1 MDNNIRPIPP
11 MPWGEVVPSSITATE
26 EVERMRNMLDEG
38 ATVAPVTPAVPQNRM
53 HKYYTPIPDGMTV
66 DFKTGVICRPKV
78 SNLWGVNAYGSD
90 IVIVNSYGGDI
101 TWRFVDPGQE
111 RANYYTGYL
120 RDAPE
125 LLTPIAFMGLGDLD
139 HCFESIV
146 GKTFIHTRSTCS
158 LPNSGLRIN
167 TGDMYHVIGR
177 YNEDT
182 VRVIRNKETTSR
194 AIRMYH
200 ILDMRE
206 LTAEEMDNYS
216 KGRPLD
222 YKFDPME
229 YLAKIITITGKGTD
243 SMPSDL
249 LASIKKCTDET
260 AVNKLY
266 FPWVEQFKVD
276 GMTPGDEEFFKE
288 ILTVDNSEQIDSLKR
303 AASAHQGQA
312 NIYLR
317 MAQEQL
323 EAMAK
328 VNADIRGLLV
338 SGGHSLVEDIKKLLA
353 DGWYTLSQEETARL
367 QRFKDTTDIVAF
379 LTPPITLRDVNHDA
393 GVDQSCDMGRYIV
406 AYRPKQAHIAVY
418 KYKDNVVYGGYYHPH
433 VGESGSICWGNAAE
447 VATSSLKNN
456 QPSRALTALRT
467 LLQTYNDDSPYA
479 SLHNFIDAFEL
490 GEDPTVEDSDEEY
503 YEEEEYYD
511 EDEE

>member
-1 MDNNIRPIPP
+1 MI
-11 MPWGEVVPSSITATE
+11 
-26 EVERMRNMLDEG
+26 DEG
-38 ATVAPVTPAVPQNRM
+38 ATVAPEVPQYRI
-53 HKYYTPIPDGMTV
+53 HKYYTPIPEGSMV
-66 DFKTGVICRPKV
+66 DFNTGVICRPKI
-78 SNLWGVNAYGSD
+78 NYIWGVRANGRN
-90 IVIVNSYGGDI
+90 IVIVYSYGGDI
-101 TWRFVDPGQE
+101 IWRFLGPGQE
-111 RANYYTGYL
+111 SANYYTGYL

-125 LLTPIAFMGLGDLD
+125 LLTPIAFMDREDLD

-146 GKTFIHTRSTCS
+146 GKTFIHTRSGYS
-158 LPNSGLRIN
+158 LPRTGLRIT
-167 TGDMYHVIGR
+167 TGDMYHVVGR
-177 YNEDT
+177 DSTDT
-182 VRVIRNKETTSR
+182 VRVVRNKETSSR
-194 AIRMYH
+194 TIHMQD

-243 SMPSDL
+243 SMPPDL
-249 LASIKKCTDET
+249 LEGIKKCTDET

-288 ILTVDNSEQIDSLKR
+288 ILTVDNSSQIDSLKR
-303 AASAHQGQA
+303 AASSHQGQA
-312 NIYLR
+312 NSFLR
-317 MAQEQL
+317 RAQEQL

-328 VNADIRGLLV
+328 VNAEIRGLLA
-338 SGGHSLVEDIKKLLA
+338 SGSHSLVEDIKKLLA
-353 DGWYTLSQEETARL
+353 DGWYTLSQEETAKL
-367 QRFKDTTDIVAF
+367 QVSKSTTDIVAF
-379 LTPPITLRDVNHDA
+379 LTPPIRLRDVNHDA

-406 AYRPKQAHIAVY
+406 AYRPKQAHLAVY
-418 KYKDNVVYGGYYHPH
+418 KYKDNVVYSGYYHPH
-433 VGESGSICWGNAAE
+433 VNEGGSICWGNAAE

-456 QPSRALTALRT
+456 QPSRALTALRI

-479 SLHNFIDAFEL
+479 SLHNFIDAFEQ
-490 GEDPTVEDSDEEY
+490 GEDPTLDDDSEEDY
-503 YEEEEYYD
+503 V